1 MVIKTVLPHLAD
13 AEYVARFRDEAKVV
27 VKLSHGNLV
36 PVFDAGLEPGRD
48 VALASFDDTP
58 LSSEVSPAVTSVDH
72 HAAELAEH
80 AVRLLFER
88 ADDPS
93 RDWQRIT
100 VPGTL
105 AVRESTQLRP

>member
-1 MVIKTVLPHLAD
+1 MLCTSDLHKLLDIC
-13 AEYVARFRDEAKVV
+13 AELGY
-27 VKLSHGNLV
+27 
-36 PVFDAGLEPGRD
+36 AGELLLQFANNGRD

-72 HAAELAEH
+72 HAAELAER